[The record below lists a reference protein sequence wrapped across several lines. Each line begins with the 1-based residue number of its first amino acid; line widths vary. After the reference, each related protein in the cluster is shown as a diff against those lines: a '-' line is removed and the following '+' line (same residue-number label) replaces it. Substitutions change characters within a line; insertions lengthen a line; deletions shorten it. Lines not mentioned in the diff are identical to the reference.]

1 MNNSFRS
8 VLFTFVSICII
19 FSIAILIIAYGRGY
33 RFDIKKNSVKSTGL
47 IVAQSEPTGAQ
58 IIVDGKLKDA
68 TQATFTMPPG
78 TYTVSIVKEGF
89 QAWTKQV
96 IVQGEIVN
104 KLDALLL
111 PTNPSL
117 TALTVNGVINP
128 TLSPDGSKLAYI
140 IPDNATKA
148 SDSASISTKPGIWV
162 LDLLDRPLGLNR
174 DARQIAKSN
183 GVDFSKATLTWSPDT
198 KQILASLAESRQA
211 TLPSFVYYLF
221 EENTLTESPRQIFS
235 IKTVQSDWQGIKSLR
250 EKEQFATL
258 PKEFL
263 SIATTSAAI
272 LSFSP
277 DETKILYEATAGAIL
292 SPVIIPAL
300 IGANSTSQVRTLTKN
315 TLYIYDIKEDRNY
328 ALGAAAQYKTVAP
341 VPSIGMKKSPT
352 TTPKPVEG
360 PANIYW
366 LPSSRHLVTVV
377 PNKIE
382 IIDYDG
388 SNRRT
393 AYAGPFWDSFA
404 VPWASGG
411 KLVILTN
418 LNPSASNINNLYV
431 VNLK

>member
-8 VLFTFVSICII
+8 ILFTIVTICII
-19 FSIAILIIAYGRGY
+19 VTVATLIIAYGRGY
-33 RFDIKKNSVKSTGL
+33 RFDITKNSLKSTGL

-58 IIVDGKLKDA
+58 IVVDGVIKDA

-78 TYTVSIVKEGF
+78 TYSVSILKEGF
-89 QAWTKQV
+89 QPWTKQV

-104 KLDALLL
+104 KLDALLI

-140 IPDNATKA
+140 VPDNKAQASNSATMP
-148 SDSASISTKPGIWV
+148 TKPGIWV
-162 LDLLDRPLGLNR
+162 LDLVDKPLGLNR

-183 GVDFSKATLTWSPDT
+183 GIDFNKAILSWSPDN
-198 KQILASLAESRQA
+198 KQILA
-211 TLPSFVYYLF
+211 TLPTSVNYLF
-221 EENTLTESPRQIFS
+221 EADTVVESPQQVFS
-235 IKTVQSDWQGIKSLR
+235 IKTIQSDWQAIKILR

-258 PKEFL
+258 PPQFI
-263 SIATTSAAI
+263 SIATTSAHI
-272 LSFSP
+272 ISFSP
-277 DETKILYEATAGAIL
+277 DETKILYEATKSATL
-292 SPVIIPAL
+292 LPVIIPPL
-300 IGANSTSQVRTLTKN
+300 IGANSTQEDRNLN
-315 TLYIYDIKEDRNY
+315 NGTLYIYDIKEDRNY
-328 ALGAAAQYKTVAP
+328 ALGIASQYKAI
-341 VPSIGMKKSPT
+341 SA
-352 TTPKPVEG
+352 TTPKSVEG
-360 PANIYW
+360 SANIYW
-366 LPSSRHLVTVV
+366 LPSSRHLVTVI
-377 PNKIE
+377 PNNIE

-404 VPWASGG
+404 VPWATGG